1 MKKVLFII
9 MMLFCLTV
17 QAEAQKVSRAVHV
30 RTTELGNQKME
41 YVNGEFVLILKSGI
55 KPIVVPLGDKEN
67 ALRILKFL
75 RDTKF
80 RSGDIIELENEA
92 GSVAKFNGLKQFE
105 FYSEGRAYTGQIGQR
120 YMKGYYEAVD
130 KFETNE

>member
-1 MKKVLFII
+1 M
-9 MMLFCLTV
+9 
-17 QAEAQKVSRAVHV
+17 SRAVHV

-105 FYSEGRAYTGQIGQR
+105 FYSDGRAYTGQIGQR
-120 YMKGYYEAVD
+120 YMKGYYEAVE
-130 KFETNE
+130 KFQE